1 MAKKRDLQVL
11 PIESGT
17 NPDGIPYVK
26 AMVVADPSSPM
37 AKGSPMAAIFKGAG
51 TRSRIPKDAPKSFYR
66 TGAMVEPYLKPQVLA
81 EFMLSNPIHAI
92 AVKKKARLVAGM
104 GIKLITKFNEREA
117 RTTVRTYEK
126 EQEQAKEERK
136 AARDAK
142 AQVQSGTLGS
152 PLVAPGSPD
161 EAAPDPFG
169 QMVKM
174 FKADRKAKQ
183 EYDAAKQKLATSKQ
197 EMERLQAFIDDASD
211 ETTFREVL
219 ERGWQ
224 DFESLGNMN
233 WEVLRDADGE
243 PARLNHVPS
252 IMLRV
257 TKDRERFAYIAPPY
271 TKPVFFK
278 QYGDP
283 RHLNL
288 QTGEFRK
295 WTGTPGQADFNPG
308 ADWGDSEATEIL
320 RYIAYDPQDTYY
332 GIPTWYAAMA
342 DMLGGA
348 ESRDF
353 MLRFFTDKAVPLY
366 AVLLEGGAWSQQ
378 TIAMIEKFFRREL
391 VGNYHATLA
400 LEVPTGGKI
409 TFQQVSPEPR
419 WWPFILKYREA
430 VQDIVISVHGLSP
443 SIVGVIE
450 TAHLGGGT
458 GGDQIETVKTTE
470 IRPRQETLEWLLNTF
485 LVRRGLG
492 LDLVMLKLDEIDTED
507 EAKVATAIASLFANP
522 TRPSLT
528 LNDTRK
534 MLRLDPIDADWAD
547 KILISDPQFGLMP
560 LEDMEAA
567 VRQKQ
572 KAMQLAG
579 QQQGMEM
586 QPQQQGPATPGAMPP
601 GQGDDASNFDALL
614 AQIAAGAGNQPTAKQ
629 VEQVTELVEIVRK
642 ALSRVRGVQVK

>member
-1 MAKKRDLQVL
+1 MKKKNDIQIL
-11 PIESGT
+11 PVETGT
-17 NPDGIPYVK
+17 NPDGVPFVK
-26 AMVVADPSSPM
+26 AMVVASPGSEL
-37 AKGSPMAAIFKGAG
+37 AKSAPYAAIFKGSG
-51 TRSRIPKDAPKSFYR
+51 TRSRIPRDAPKSFYR
-66 TGAMVEPYLKPQVLA
+66 TGQLVEPYLKPQMLA
-81 EFMLSNPIHAI
+81 EFMLNNPTHAI

-104 GIKLITKFNEREA
+104 GIKIITKFDERDA
-117 RTTVRTYEK
+117 RTKVRKY
-126 EQEQAKEERK
+126 EQAQEKKKAESK
-136 AARDAK
+136 AARDQKK
-142 AQVQSGTLGS
+142 AQADPTLALGEK
-152 PLVAPGSPD
+152 PA
-161 EAAPDPFG
+161 PFG
-169 QMVKM
+169 QALSMEDAVKM
-174 FKADRKAKQ
+174 LKADKSERQ
-183 EYDAAKQKLATSKQ
+183 EYEDAKRKLSQSKL
-197 EMERLQAFIDDASD
+197 ETERLQGFIEDASD
-211 ETTFREVL
+211 EATFREIL

-224 DFESLGNMN
+224 DFESQGNMN
-233 WEVLRDADGE
+233 WEVIRDADGE
-243 PARLNHVPS
+243 PARLVHIPA

-257 TKDRERFAYIAPPY
+257 ARDRERFAYIAPPY
-271 TKPVFFK
+271 TKPVYFK
-278 QYGDP
+278 RYGDP
-283 RHLNL
+283 RHLNW

-295 WTGTPGQADFNPG
+295 WTGTPGEDDFNPG
-308 ADWGDSEATEIL
+308 TPWGEFEATEVL
-320 RYIAYDPQDTYY
+320 RYISYDPQDTYY
-332 GIPTWYAAMA
+332 GVPTWYAAMA

-430 VQDIVISVHGLSP
+430 VQDIIISVHGLSP

-470 IRPRQETLEWLLNTF
+470 IRPRQETLEWLLNLY

-492 LDLVMLKLDEIDTED
+492 LSLVMVKLDEIDTED
-507 EAKVATAIASLFANP
+507 EAKVAQAIASLFSNP
-522 TRPSLT
+522 TRPSFT

-560 LEDMEAA
+560 LEDMEEAMRA
-567 VRQKQ
+567 KQ
-572 KAMQLAG
+572 KAAQLAG
-579 QQQGMEM
+579 QQQGQEV
-586 QPQQQGPATPGAMPP
+586 QPFQQGPASPGAAPP

-614 AQIAAGAGNQPTAKQ
+614 AQIAAGAGGAQPTAKQ
-629 VEQVTELVEIVRK
+629 TEQVAELMEIVQK
-642 ALSRVRGVQVK
+642 AIKRVRGAQNV